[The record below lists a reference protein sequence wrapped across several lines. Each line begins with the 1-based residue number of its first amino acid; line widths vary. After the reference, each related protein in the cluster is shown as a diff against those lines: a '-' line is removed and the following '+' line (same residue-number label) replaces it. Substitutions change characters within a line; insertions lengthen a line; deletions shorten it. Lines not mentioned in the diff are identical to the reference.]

1 MTLWM
6 AMMQIYSDLKSIY
19 KDLYLSEY
27 HKGDSFQIDENCGT
41 PGVDGVRIKVQSDL
55 TNISNEF
62 LHKTTSAYYKDNQ
75 GKPEVQHDC
84 DGIMLVHHN
93 NNDYLVIM
101 ELKST
106 YCQDNIE
113 KAEKQIAA
121 SLFRMLCRL
130 TPLNSFN
137 VHSCKICGII
147 VSLPISP
154 EKKRDIKK
162 RQNAKAQLKRFEEQ
176 ACHFMR
182 TSYPYML
189 DDSHIKMSNLPVNP
203 IYVMKQIPL
212 FHIDVERGIS
222 EIDIYNRLNKL

>member
-1 MTLWM
+1 
-6 AMMQIYSDLKSIY
+6 MMQIYSDLKSIY

-27 HKGDSFQIDENCGT
+27 HKGDSFQIDEICGT
-41 PGVDGVRIKVQSDL
+41 PGVDGVRIMVQSDL

-75 GKPEVQHDC
+75 GKPEIQHDC
-84 DGIMLVHHN
+84 DGIMLIHHN

-106 YCQDNIE
+106 YCQGNIE

-130 TPLNSFN
+130 TPINSFN
-137 VHSCKICGII
+137 IHSCKVCGII
-147 VSLPISP
+147 VSLPISV
-154 EKKRDIKK
+154 EEKRDIKK
-162 RQNAKAQLKRFEEQ
+162 RQNSKKQLKRFEEQ

-182 TSYPYML
+182 TSYPYIL
-189 DDSHIKMSNLPVNP
+189 DDKHVKISDLPVNP
-203 IYVMKQIPL
+203 IFVKKQIPL
-212 FHIDVERGIS
+212 FHIDVEKGIS
-222 EIDIYNRLNKL
+222 EIDIYSRLDKL